1 MELTPGDLLEFGA
14 QPVWPDND
22 LPTTLVRVD
31 GPSLAVVSG
40 TLVFGAPLFWE
51 PSVMARV
58 DLPPGRLAT
67 VFTDVEG
74 PPIPRAPNGV
84 HRLTAAG
91 AGDLDAVVEWQEA
104 LDDAGRPL
112 VFNVEYAVGCM
123 FDLDRADQVER
134 ALADPGRADELY
146 RRTIAGL
153 TAPIEVDGEVV
164 AVAFNNGMGESTSSV
179 FVGLDAQGRAV
190 AALADL
196 EVLHH
201 ADRRI
206 GRGHR

>member
-14 QPVWPDND
+14 QHVWPDDD

-31 GPSLAVVSG
+31 GPSLEVVSG
-40 TLVFGAPLFWE
+40 TLVFGGPLFWE
-51 PSVMARV
+51 ASVMARV
-58 DLPPGRLAT
+58 DLVPGRLAT

-74 PPIPRAPNGV
+74 PPIPQAPSGV
-84 HRLTAAG
+84 HRLTAA
-91 AGDLDAVVEWQEA
+91 AVGDLDAVVEWREA
-104 LDDAGRPL
+104 VDDAGGPL

-134 ALADPGRADELY
+134 AVADPGRADELY
-146 RRTIAGL
+146 RRTMSGL

-164 AVAFNNGMGESTSSV
+164 AVAFNNGMGESTNGV

-201 ADRRI
+201 ADQRV
-206 GRGHR
+206 GP

>member
-1 MELTPGDLLEFGA
+1 MELTPADLLDFGA
-14 QPVWPDND
+14 RHVWPDED
-22 LPTTLVRVD
+22 RPTTLVRVD
-31 GPSLAVVSG
+31 GPTLELVSG
-40 TLVFGAPLFWE
+40 TLVFGGPLFWE

-58 DLPPGRLAT
+58 NLVPGRLAT

-74 PPIPRAPNGV
+74 PPIPQTPSGV
-84 HRLTAAG
+84 HGLTAAA
-91 AGDLDAVVEWQEA
+91 AGDLDAVVDWREA
-104 LDDAGRPL
+104 VDDAGGPL

-134 ALADPGRADELY
+134 AVAEPDRADELY

-164 AVAFNNGMGESTSSV
+164 AVAFNNGMGESTNSV

-201 ADRRI
+201 ADRRV
-206 GRGHR
+206 GP